1 MKKNTYPL
9 LAAALLLILNGCA
22 KQTTLIRW
30 DAPLIDSV
38 TSTAPV
44 TYWDNG
50 DQCFLISTDNLNVS
64 LSGFISAKYLV
75 IVLAMKNTSPELLH
89 FYPQECLV
97 SQPQKKT
104 ERKVYPI
111 RPKDLDEAARNF
123 MVSTTALSVLNLVLT
138 GNQAASEEIQ
148 FNQRMVMQGY
158 ASDKAEL
165 AKNHTLFPDSYFSGY
180 LFFNQ
185 SATGILDD
193 AVDLTKPF
201 KIHFTC
207 GVDHFSVTGRLPRD
221 DEYDG
226 TESPEVLGRI
236 VFFIDHSE
244 SVEP

>member
-1 MKKNTYPL
+1 MKKITYPL

-30 DAPLIDSV
+30 NAPLIDTV

-50 DQCFLISTDNLNVS
+50 DQCFLISTDHLNVS
-64 LSGFISAKYLV
+64 LSGFISANYLV

-89 FYPQECLV
+89 FYPQECLI
-97 SQPQKKT
+97 SQPQKKS
-104 ERKVYPI
+104 ERTVYPV
-111 RPKDLDEAARNF
+111 RPKDLDAAARNF
-123 MVSTTALSVLNLVLT
+123 MVSTTTLSVLNLMLT
-138 GNQAASEEIQ
+138 GDREANEEIR
-148 FNQRMVMQGY
+148 FNQSMVMQGY
-158 ASDKAEL
+158 ANDKAEL
-165 AKNHTLFPDSYFSGY
+165 AKNHTLFPDSNFSGY
-180 LFFNQ
+180 LFFNK
-185 SATGILDD
+185 SATGIMDD

-201 KIHFTC
+201 EIHFTC

-226 TESPEVLGRI
+226 TESPEALQRL
-236 VFFIDHSE
+236 VFFTDHSE